1 MSFSGEFATR
11 SKAQPTN
18 LGVVLEVTLNSATW
32 DRDGTLTTA
41 LFVSDQAVTARG
53 VIYDPRVI
61 RGGWGGVHQQIEL
74 RASGLSGLSTSVT
87 LADPD
92 GRVRNALVSADQR
105 NSTAQIIRIIPG
117 SLDDYDIRFTGLLDS
132 WEFRVN
138 EVRLNFKT
146 DERYLKSYFPQWPFL
161 RAEWFQMDL
170 SQQGKYGP
178 MVYGKHD
185 STGLSLDHGMVPT
198 VPTWLSAASNSWYV
212 TNLGLATL
220 IKDVYITVAG
230 VTTKDDPA
238 NYLKNYGNGPGLK
251 AYTLID
257 FAYGGGSNPGTDD
270 VITADLYG
278 YSEDFASNDY
288 TGNACITNPVQQ
300 LRHFIVNFAV
310 GRSRGST
317 AWTMTN
323 PLLHTAS
330 WDTAATWADNHGLE
344 GSRYMAEQRTAMDWI
359 REWCESFPM
368 FRPYWNTSGQIALQI
383 LSAEWPGYWTG
394 STEVVRRED
403 CLGNSFQ
410 YETDPGD
417 VTGKISIQYLRDSVD
432 NSFLKSLDIQDLS
445 TGALE
450 DTSIQMYW
458 APARQA

>member
-1 MSFSGEFATR
+1 VSFAGEFATL

-18 LGVVLEVTLNSATW
+18 LGVVLELTLNSATW

-41 LFVSDQAVTARG
+41 MNVSDQATEARG
-53 VIYDPRVI
+53 VVYDPRVV
-61 RGGWGGVHQQIEL
+61 RGGWGGITQQIEL
-74 RASGLSGLSTSVT
+74 RAAGLSGLSTSVT

-92 GRVRNALVSADQR
+92 GRVRNALINADQR
-105 NSTAQIIRIIPG
+105 NSVAQIIRIIPG

-132 WEFRVN
+132 WELLID
-138 EVRLNFKT
+138 EVKLRLKT
-146 DERYLKSYFPQWPFL
+146 DERPLKSYFPQWPFL

-170 SQQGKYGP
+170 AYQGKYGP

-251 AYTLID
+251 SYTLID
-257 FAYGGGSNPGTDD
+257 FQYGGGSNPGTED

-278 YSEDFASNDY
+278 YTAGGANAF
-288 TGNACITNPVQQ
+288 TGGECMTNPVEQI
-300 LRHFIVNFAV
+300 RHFLINFAV
-310 GRSRGST
+310 GRSRGVVD
-317 AWTMTN
+317 WVMTN
-323 PLLHTAS
+323 ALLDTTS
-330 WDTAATWADNHGLE
+330 WDTAAAWANSHGLE
-344 GSRYMAEQRTAMDWI
+344 GSRFMTDQRTAMDWL

-368 FRPYWNTSGQIALQI
+368 FRPYWNTAGQIAVQI
-383 LSAEWPGYWTG
+383 LSTEWPGYWDGT
-394 STEVVRRED
+394 SELIRRED
-403 CLGNSFQ
+403 CLGNSFT
-410 YETDPGD
+410 YETDPSD
-417 VTGKISIQYLRDSVD
+417 ITGKISVKYLRDSVAND
-432 NSFLKSLDIQDLS
+432 FLKSLDIQDLS
-445 TGALE
+445 TGSLE
-450 DTSIQMYW
+450 DTSLDMYW

>member
-1 MSFSGEFATR
+1 MSFSGEFDTL

-18 LGVVLEVTLNSATW
+18 LGVVLELTLNSATW
-32 DRDGTLTTA
+32 DRDGTLTA
-41 LFVSDQAVTARG
+41 AMNVSDQAVEARG
-53 VIYDPRVI
+53 VAYDPRVV
-61 RGGWGGVHQQIEL
+61 RGGWGGINQQIEL
-74 RASGLSGLSTSVT
+74 RAAGLSGLSTSVT
-87 LADPD
+87 LADSD
-92 GRVRNALVSADQR
+92 GRVRDALINADQR
-105 NSTAQIIRIIPG
+105 NSPAQIIRIIPG
-117 SLDDYDIRFTGLLDS
+117 SLDDYDVRFTGLLDS
-132 WEFRVN
+132 WEFRIN

-170 SQQGKYGP
+170 SYQGKYGP

-251 AYTLID
+251 MYTLID
-257 FAYGGGSNPGTDD
+257 FQYGGGSNPGVDD

-278 YSEDFASNDY
+278 YTSGGVNAF
-288 TGNACITNPVQQ
+288 TGGECMTNPVSQI
-300 LRHFIVNFAV
+300 RHFLINFAV
-310 GRSRGST
+310 GRSRGVVD
-317 AWTMTN
+317 WVMTDA
-323 PLLHTAS
+323 LLDTTS
-330 WDTAATWADNHGLE
+330 WDTAASWANNHGLE
-344 GSRYMAEQRTAMDWI
+344 ASRFMTDQRTAMDWL
-359 REWCESFPM
+359 REWCDSFPM
-368 FRPYWNTSGQIALQI
+368 FRPYWNTAGQIAVQI
-383 LSAEWPGYWTG
+383 LSTEWPGYWDGT
-394 STEVVRRED
+394 SEIVRRED
-403 CLGNSFQ
+403 CLGNSFV

-417 VTGKISIQYLRDSVD
+417 ITGKVSVKYLRDSVTND
-432 NSFLKSLDIQDLS
+432 FLKSLDIQDLS
-445 TGALE
+445 TGSLE
-450 DTSIQMYW
+450 DTSLEMYW